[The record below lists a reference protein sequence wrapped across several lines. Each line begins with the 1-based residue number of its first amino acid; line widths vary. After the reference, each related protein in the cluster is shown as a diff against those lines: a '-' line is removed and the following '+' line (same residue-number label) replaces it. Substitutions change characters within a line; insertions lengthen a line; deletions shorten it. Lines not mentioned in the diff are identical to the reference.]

1 MAKASEEEKEEMKAF
16 KQQTFVQQD
25 GELHLTG
32 LPCKKGDHLEVILLI
47 HEQPTEEEQQEAL
60 RRFQE
65 HARSSSFRS
74 TGPYPSR
81 DELHERH

>member
-1 MAKASEEEKEEMKAF
+1 MRAIKLQM
-16 KQQTFVQQD
+16 FVEQD

-32 LPCKKGDHLEVILLI
+32 LPCKKGDQLEVILLF
-47 HEQPTEEEQQEAL
+47 EDQPTEVERQEAL

-65 HARSSSFRS
+65 HARKANFQSP
-74 TGPYPSR
+74 GPYPSR

>member
-1 MAKASEEEKEEMKAF
+1 MKAF
-16 KQQTFVQQD
+16 KIQTFVQQD

-32 LPCKKGDHLEVILLI
+32 LPCKKGDHLEVILLFE
-47 HEQPTEEEQQEAL
+47 EQPTEEERQEAL

-65 HARSSSFRS
+65 HARSVSFRS
-74 TGPYPSR
+74 TGPYPTR